1 MNNYSPSDTVEK
13 ITSDRSDK
21 QECSHQIRIPR
32 EKYGIVTGAM
42 DKSEGS
48 ILVKFDVNNT
58 FLSADPDVYNGIP
71 FDSGANHQDGNVQAG
86 DHTVNVVGGV

>member
-1 MNNYSPSDTVEK
+1 
-13 ITSDRSDK
+13 
-21 QECSHQIRIPR
+21 
-32 EKYGIVTGAM
+32 M